1 MIKKGYTLYKSG
13 NYITL
18 TINAGALKYMSQDA
32 LYEVHVYT
40 VYMNNEFSQR
50 VQIRTANEEQTP
62 MIFLELSLY
71 LFLSCI
77 FIDVF
82 IKVLTF
88 LN

>member
-32 LYEVHVYT
+32 WYEVYVYT
-40 VYMNNEFSQR
+40 VYMNNEYSQR
-50 VQIRTANEEQTP
+50 VQIRIANEEQTP

-82 IKVLTF
+82 IKVLKF

>member
-32 LYEVHVYT
+32 WYEVYVYT
-40 VYMNNEFSQR
+40 VFMNNEYSQR
-50 VQIRTANEEQTP
+50 VQIRIANEEQTP

-82 IKVLTF
+82 IKVLKF